1 MSHRTYI
8 PQLRFVAK
16 TMCRYIMRYE
26 AQIRAVLS
34 DENEVFLDAA
44 LAACMALGTALDGL
58 IEVGD

>member
-1 MSHRTYI
+1 
-8 PQLRFVAK
+8 
-16 TMCRYIMRYE
+16 MCRYIMRYE